1 MEGSAAVTTMLKKAA
16 RAAHDAA
23 ARHGEAMNADHPVFG
38 DIARAALMAVRDIDG
53 GIERAAEAMDSP
65 GHPTPAYRHFH
76 LAIDAILADG
86 EEG

>member
-1 MEGSAAVTTMLKKAA
+1 MRALE
-16 RAAHDAA
+16 RAAKALCDSVN
-23 ARHGEAMNADHPVFG
+23 GG
-38 DIARAALMAVRDIDG
+38 DLWDEIPTALRVKYRNHARAALMAVRDIDG